1 MSSMDDETRL
11 VSQSE
16 LTAGFS
22 VAPGAVL
29 SHTYRIDKL
38 LARGGMGEVYRASHV
53 KLDTKHAIK
62 IMLPELAKDPKVI
75 DLFTREAAVLR
86 NVRNEAVVGY
96 DGVVCDEEGHLY
108 LIMEFVDGPAL
119 SAVLK
124 DGPLSVQDVIMLRD
138 RLAMGLGAAH
148 ETGVIHR
155 DMSPDNVI
163 LPGGRL
169 ENAKIIDFGI
179 AKLADPEAR
188 TVIGG
193 DFAGKY
199 SYASPEQLGLY
210 GGNVD
215 ARSDIY
221 SVGLVLAAAAV
232 GRPLDMGKT
241 HMSVLEARR
250 TVPDLS
256 DVPAAL
262 RDEIAWMLEP
272 SPDDRPQSMAALQA
286 ASGKARSKGKTG
298 KAGAKTEKKG
308 GMIGLVAG
316 LGALV
321 LVAAGGGAYF
331 FLGGESGVV
340 AGQTEA
346 GSQTGTAATSAG
358 GGTELGG
365 QTATTQATQP
375 TSTTQTTQTTAA
387 TSPGGALGGG
397 SQLGGSALGG
407 GALGGGSALGGG
419 QPASQPA
426 SVQTTTTTTPTEI
439 GSTTTQPIEQT
450 ATSPVQVASL
460 PDRVL
465 IESEVDE
472 VLGGFEC
479 SRLSA
484 TLTDDLRVMVT
495 GYLSGDDDLRQLLN
509 ALSSVNGVR
518 GVIESTSIRPWP
530 FCAAIGVLEAQAG
543 IEPGQGRAPLIQPNK
558 ESLIYQQNDSLVIRA
573 TAADQIDG
581 YLYVSFI
588 DKEGN
593 VYHLFP
599 TDRRPNN
606 RVSRG
611 GMVVVGGGPDGF
623 PGDPNLVINPPY
635 GTDMIVAISTP
646 VELFSEPRP
655 FAEPASA
662 YLQALSESLS
672 ALRRR
677 GFATPAAG
685 SYIFITSRPQG

>member
-11 VSQSE
+11 ISQSE
-16 LTAGFS
+16 LAGQATNFT

-53 KLDTKHAIK
+53 KLGTAHAIK

-119 SAVLK
+119 SALLK
-124 DGPLSVQDVIMLRD
+124 DGALSAHDVVLLRD

-148 ETGVIHR
+148 EKGVIHR

-210 GGNVD
+210 GGDVD

-221 SVGLVLAAAAV
+221 SAGLVLAAAAI

-241 HMSVLEARR
+241 HISVLEARR
-250 TVPDLS
+250 AVPDLS

-272 SPDDRPQSMAALQA
+272 NPADRPQSMADLQA
-286 ASGKARSKGKTG
+286 SAARARGKSGKKR
-298 KAGAKTEKKG
+298 TEDKG
-308 GMIGLVAG
+308 GKGGRIGLVAG
-316 LGALV
+316 LAAAV
-321 LVAAGGGAYF
+321 LVAAGAGGYF
-331 FLGGESGVV
+331 WLNGAFDTAEETTANATPTAEEITATLSGG
-340 AGQTEA
+340 GQTPPA
-346 GSQTGTAATSAG
+346 NTGGGGSGQVAATPRPATPLGG
-358 GGTELGG
+358 GGTTALGS
-365 QTATTQATQP
+365 QRP
-375 TSTTQTTQTTAA
+375 T
-387 TSPGGALGGG
+387 GGALGGG
-397 SQLGGSALGG
+397 QQTS
-407 GALGGGSALGGG
+407 
-419 QPASQPA
+419 PAPQTPVAETQAAPVPTASPA
-426 SVQTTTTTTPTEI
+426 TSE
-439 GSTTTQPIEQT
+439 
-450 ATSPVQVASL
+450 SPVQVASL

-465 IESEVDE
+465 IENEVNE
-472 VLGGFEC
+472 VLGGFQC
-479 SRLSA
+479 SGLSA

-495 GYLSGDDDLRQLLN
+495 GYLAGDDDLRQMLN

-543 IEPGQGRAPLIQPNK
+543 IGQGRGHGPIIRPNND
-558 ESLIYQQNDSLVIRA
+558 SLIYQQNDSLVIRA
-573 TAADQIDG
+573 TAASEFEG
-581 YLYVSFI
+581 YLYVDFI

-599 TDRRPNN
+599 TDIRPEN
-606 RVSRG
+606 RVSAG
-611 GMVVVGGGPDGF
+611 GMIVVGGGPGGF
-623 PGDPNLVINPPY
+623 PGDPHLVINPPF
-635 GTDMIVAISTP
+635 GTDMILAISTP
-646 VELFSEPRP
+646 VRLFDEPRP
-655 FAEPASA
+655 FTEPAST
-662 YLQALSESLS
+662 YLQALSDGLS
-672 ALRRR
+672 ALQRR
-677 GFATPAAG
+677 GFETPAAG
-685 SYIFITSRPQG
+685 SYVFITSRPQG

>member
-11 VSQSE
+11 VSQSD
-16 LTAGFS
+16 LAGRVANFT

-29 SHTYRIDKL
+29 RHTYRIDKL

-53 KLDTKHAIK
+53 KLGTEHAIK
-62 IMLPELAKDPKVI
+62 IILPELAKDSKVI

-96 DGVVCDEEGHLY
+96 DGVVCDEDGHLY

-119 SAVLK
+119 SSVLK
-124 DGPLSVQDVIMLRD
+124 DGPLPVQDVLLLRD

-179 AKLADPEAR
+179 AKLADPEAM

-210 GGNVD
+210 GGQVD

-221 SVGLVLAAAAV
+221 SAGLVLAAAAV

-272 SPDDRPQSMAALQA
+272 NPDERPQSMAALKSA
-286 ASGKARSKGKTG
+286 AARARSKGK
-298 KAGAKTEKKG
+298 AGGKG
-308 GMIGLVAG
+308 GRKGGVITLVAG

-321 LVAAGGGAYF
+321 LVGVGVGGYV
-331 FLGGESGVV
+331 FLADDDDVV
-340 AGQTEA
+340 AGQLEA
-346 GSQTGTAATSAG
+346 GDTVTAEAIVTALTPGSTELGSAAGGTDRPTQVTTNAPAASPPGGTAAVGSTSP
-358 GGTELGG
+358 LGG
-365 QTATTQATQP
+365 ARPAAS
-375 TSTTQTTQTTAA
+375 STTPLA
-387 TSPGGALGGG
+387 SPA
-397 SQLGGSALGG
+397 
-407 GALGGGSALGGG
+407 
-419 QPASQPA
+419 QPAANPPVTTNAPLTAQQAEAPA
-426 SVQTTTTTTPTEI
+426 VQLANVPN
-439 GSTTTQPIEQT
+439 
-450 ATSPVQVASL
+450 
-460 PDRVL
+460 RVL
-465 IESEVDE
+465 IENEVNE
-472 VLGGFEC
+472 VLAGFQC
-479 SRLSA
+479 SGLSA
-484 TLTDDLRVMVT
+484 TLTDDLRVMVS
-495 GYLSGDDDLRQLLN
+495 GYLAGDDDQRRLLN
-509 ALSSVNGVR
+509 ALSSVNGIR

-530 FCAAIGVLEAQAG
+530 FCAAMGVLEAQAG
-543 IEPGQGRAPLIQPNK
+543 VGSGRGGSPLIRPNND
-558 ESLIYQQNDSLVIRA
+558 SLVYQQNDSLVIRA
-573 TAADQIDG
+573 TATDQFEG
-581 YLYVSFI
+581 YLYVDFI

-599 TDRRPNN
+599 TDRRPDN
-606 RVSRG
+606 RVSPG
-611 GMVVVGGGPDGF
+611 GMVVVGGGPGGY
-623 PGDPNLVINPPY
+623 PGDPNLVINPPF

-646 VELFSEPRP
+646 VRLFSEPRP
-655 FAEPASA
+655 FAESASS
-662 YLQALSESLS
+662 YLQALSEGLT
-672 ALRRR
+672 ALARR

-685 SYIFITSRPQG
+685 SYVFITSRPQG